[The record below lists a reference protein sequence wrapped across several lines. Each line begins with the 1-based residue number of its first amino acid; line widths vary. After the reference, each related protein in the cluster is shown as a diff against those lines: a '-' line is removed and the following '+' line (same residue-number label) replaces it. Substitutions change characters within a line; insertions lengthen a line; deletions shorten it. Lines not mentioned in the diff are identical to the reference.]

1 MRRADGEMGLFTGA
15 TRQGKTASV
24 KARIKKNKRVIVW
37 SPKETMDCY
46 AQFWGGAVV
55 VRGIPALRSAIL
67 STGKKTAHLVYV
79 PWDFSDFENFARLAF
94 IWGTISPCVV
104 VVEELADVT
113 RPGKAPKGWGDLV
126 RQGLGFGISIY
137 AVTQRPSESDK
148 TVLGNATFIRTHYLM
163 RHEDRVSVSRHM
175 GVKPEEI
182 EKLKPLQFIERH
194 NDGRIISA
202 KLPPFPRSK

>member
-1 MRRADGEMGLFTGA
+1 MRRLDGEMGLFTGG
-15 TRQGKTASV
+15 TRQGKTSSV
-24 KARIKKNKRVIVW
+24 KARIKKNNRVIVW
-37 SPKETMDCY
+37 SPKESIDGYSKLWPST
-46 AQFWGGAVV
+46 VV
-55 VRGIPALRSAIL
+55 VRGIPALRSAVL
-67 STGKKTAHLVYV
+67 MTGKKPAHLIYV
-79 PWDFSDFENFARLAF
+79 PWDYVDFENFARLAF
-94 IWGTISPCVV
+94 VWGTISPCSV

-113 RPGKAPKGWGDLV
+113 RPGKAPKGWGDLL
-126 RQGLGFGISIY
+126 RQGLGFGITIY

-182 EKLKPLQFIERH
+182 EKLKPLQYIERH
-194 NDGRIISA
+194 NDGRIISS